1 MYARMNA
8 TSATKFT
15 VVVPEAAYEVSNAAS
30 PIYATA
36 NAIEGDEDKN
46 QQHQQAASRNVY
58 DAMHGSRNSASS
70 TSNAYD
76 RLGGIS
82 AETPASPL
90 LKRKGVVRRKRADF
104 GKSVVKANRP
114 LPAAPAA
121 KASLPRKLS
130 FNHGGG
136 RSGPPAHVVNAAG
149 AAAMSAVANAAK
161 RQQRLQSTC
170 TEEQTAM
177 DDEVLAVCVA
187 MFDYIPPVHQ
197 LPML

>member
-1 MYARMNA
+1 M

-15 VVVPEAAYEVSNAAS
+15 AVVPEAAYEVSNAAS

-46 QQHQQAASRNVY
+46 QQRQQAASRNVY

-70 TSNAYD
+70 STSNAYD
-76 RLGGIS
+76 KLGGIS

-104 GKSVVKANRP
+104 RKSVVKANRP

-161 RQQRLQSTC
+161 RQQRLQST
-170 TEEQTAM
+170 EEQTAM

-187 MFDYIPPVHQ
+187 MFDYIPP
-197 LPML
+197 ML